1 MSERRLK
8 VTQVNKKRGKFLHD
22 EVASIRLTGKW
33 LEKTGFGIGHHI
45 VVEESP
51 GQLVITAEWRRKMD
65 EEMRTSKS
73 DERDV
78 ELGIAVSSEA

>member
-22 EVASIRLTGKW
+22 ELASIHLTGKW
-33 LEKTGFGIGHHI
+33 LEKAGFGIGHHI

-51 GQLVITAEWRRKMD
+51 GRLVITAEWRRKMD